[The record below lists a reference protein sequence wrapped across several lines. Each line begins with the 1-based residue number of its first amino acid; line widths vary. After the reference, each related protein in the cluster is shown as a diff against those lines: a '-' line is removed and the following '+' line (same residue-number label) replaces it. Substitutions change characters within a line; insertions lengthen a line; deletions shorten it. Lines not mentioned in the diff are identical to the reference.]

1 MKKVENAT
9 KVLDSLKVE
18 GTEKAMITGLISNLG
33 IGQNTVLANSLN
45 DANCRKALTAMF
57 KALNSGTKKADLKVT
72 EKLADLGFN
81 SKDSLVNF
89 ADQLVETK
97 PEQVEYLKVVLAN
110 EKLAD
115 ITVKAI
121 GLFFKTYTYKA

>member
-18 GTEKAMITGLISNLG
+18 GTEKAMITGLIANLG
-33 IGQNTVLANSLN
+33 IGQNTVLVNSLN
-45 DANCRKALTAMF
+45 DVNCRKALTAIF

-81 SKDSLVNF
+81 SKDSLINF
-89 ADQLVETK
+89 ADQLVKTK

-115 ITVKAI
+115 VTVKAI
-121 GLFFKTYTYKA
+121 GLFFKTYTYKV

>member
-18 GTEKAMITGLISNLG
+18 GTEKAMITGLIANLG
-33 IGQNTVLANSLN
+33 IGQNTVLVNSLP
-45 DANCRKALTAMF
+45 DVNCRKALTAIF

-81 SKDSLVNF
+81 SKDSLINF
-89 ADQLVETK
+89 ADQLVKTK

-115 ITVKAI
+115 VTVKAI

>member
-33 IGQNTVLANSLN
+33 IGQNTVLVNSLP
-45 DANCRKALTAMF
+45 DVKCRKALTAMF
-57 KALNSGTKKADLKVT
+57 NALNSGTKKADLKVT
-72 EKLADLGFN
+72 EKLADLGFS

-89 ADQLVETK
+89 ADQLVKTK

-115 ITVKAI
+115 VTVKAI
-121 GLFFKTYTYKA
+121 GLFFKAYTYKA

>member
-18 GTEKAMITGLISNLG
+18 GTEKAMITGLIANLG
-33 IGQNTVLANSLN
+33 IGQNTVLVNSLP
-45 DANCRKALTAMF
+45 DVNCRKALTAIF

-81 SKDSLVNF
+81 SKDSLINF
-89 ADQLVETK
+89 ADQLVKTK

-115 ITVKAI
+115 VTVKAI
-121 GLFFKTYTYKA
+121 GLFFKTYTYKV